1 MTRYALP
8 PPPQASVAIHGSDVR
23 FAVRRIFCV
32 GRNYADHIRE
42 MGNDP
47 GKSRPVFFTKPADA
61 LVPDGAT
68 IPYPQGTEDF
78 HHEAELVAAI
88 GLGGRDIAADAALAH
103 VWGYGAGNDLTRRD
117 LQARAKESRS
127 PWDMAKGFDHSA
139 VCGALLPASGAGH
152 PSRGRIL
159 LSVNGA
165 VRQDADISQMI
176 WSVPQLIAE
185 LSALVTLAPG
195 DLIFTGTPAGVGPL
209 VRGDVCRVDVD
220 GVGSVTTTIR

>member
-8 PPPQASVAIHGSDVR
+8 PPPQASVAIDDSDVR

-42 MGNDP
+42 MGSDP
-47 GKSRPVFFTKPADA
+47 GTSRPVFFSKPADA
-61 LVPDGAT
+61 LVADGAS
-68 IPYPQGTEDF
+68 IPYPPGTEDF

-88 GLGGRDIAADAALAH
+88 GVGGRDIAADAALAH
-103 VWGYGAGNDLTRRD
+103 VWGYAAGNDLTRRD
-117 LQARAKESRS
+117 LQARAKDSRS
-127 PWDMAKGFDHSA
+127 PWDMAKGFDNSA
-139 VCGALLPASGAGH
+139 VCGALRPASVAGH
-152 PSRGRIL
+152 PSRARIL
-159 LSVNGA
+159 LAVNGA
-165 VRQDADISQMI
+165 VRQQADISQMI
-176 WSVPQLIAE
+176 WTVPQLIAE

>member
-8 PPPQASVAIHGSDVR
+8 PPPQPSVAVQDSDLR

-32 GRNYADHIRE
+32 GRNYADHVRE

-61 LVPDGAT
+61 LVPDGAV
-68 IPYPQGTEDF
+68 IDYPPATADF
-78 HHEAELVAAI
+78 HHEAELIVAI
-88 GLGGRDIAADAALAH
+88 GVGGSDIAADAALH
-103 VWGYGAGNDLTRRD
+103 HIWGYGAGNDLTRRD

-139 VCGALLPASGAGH
+139 VCGPLRPSSGADH
-152 PSRGRIL
+152 PVNGRIRL
-159 LSVNGA
+159 TVNDA
-165 VRQDADISQMI
+165 VRQQADIAQMI
-176 WSVPQLIAE
+176 WTVPQLIAE
-185 LSALVTLAPG
+185 LSVLVTLAPG

-209 VRGDVCRVDVD
+209 ARGDVCRVEIDR
-220 GVGSVTTTIR
+220 VGSVTTTIR